1 MNTSLQLKSQ
11 FWVSK
16 CFNLASNL
24 LQIMDFMNTDID
36 ILLQKSA
43 SFTKTFQNVIW
54 SISDDYNMFIC
65 VVETSGSHLRSP
77 GAP

>member
-1 MNTSLQLKSQ
+1 MD
-11 FWVSK
+11 FV
-16 CFNLASNL
+16 
-24 LQIMDFMNTDID
+24 DFMNTDID
-36 ILLQKSA
+36 TLLQKSA
-43 SFTKTFQNVIW
+43 SFIKTFQNIIL